1 MPISI
6 IIPTKN
12 RPKSLVAAVRS
23 ARAAIPAGG
32 EIIVV
37 DDGSRIPAREALA
50 GHVGAETT
58 VIDNLGQWGPSAAR
72 NAGLKRTSQPIVL
85 FLDDDDLMI
94 SGYCQRVLRIARDH
108 PDVTYGWTCHIQK
121 RTGRRERP
129 LPRPKHIVRTGKL
142 DSTVPLRHK
151 FARASG
157 LWVRRGV
164 LFKLGGFDESMRFGE
179 DGELCIRLVTT
190 GNMWLEVEPGFI
202 ADDTDAKE
210 SELLPPKCS
219 QQAFAWFKYMLDR
232 HGDLLEEYDPWLERA
247 YRRRMWKQWTRAQ
260 VRRAFNRLERGRPP
274 PMKGTAKGQQDRH

>member
-12 RPKSLVAAVRS
+12 RPRSLVAAVRS
-23 ARAAIPAGG
+23 ARAPIPAGG

-108 PDVTYGWTCHIQK
+108 PDVTYGWTCFIQK

-164 LFKLGGFDESMRFGE
+164 LFRLGGFDESMRFGE

-190 GNMWLEVEPGFI
+190 GNMWLDVEPGFI

-210 SELLPPKCS
+210 SELLPPKSS
-219 QQAFAWFKYMLDR
+219 QQAFAWFRDMQDR

-247 YRRRMWKQWTRAQ
+247 YDA
-260 VRRAFNRLERGRPP
+260 GC
-274 PMKGTAKGQQDRH
+274 GSICSRHRFAGCATD